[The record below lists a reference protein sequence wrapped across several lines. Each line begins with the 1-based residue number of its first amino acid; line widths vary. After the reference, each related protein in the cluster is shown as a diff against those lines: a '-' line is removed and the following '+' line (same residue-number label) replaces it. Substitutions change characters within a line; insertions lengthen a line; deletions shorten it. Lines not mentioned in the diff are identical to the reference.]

1 MGISGQT
8 IGSLRPLSETEL
20 AEWEEAYISVECYLR
35 ALHLRN
41 RLLVADMVR
50 AILFRASDRQAH
62 EPEKTPR
69 ILAMEETLKV
79 VADWTS
85 NVLDEPLQNNR
96 LAARGR
102 LALLLADMPG
112 KWQPVFLTQS
122 PWPEPFVKKMRSAYL
137 AAGPQFAALTMT
149 PKPLELNALGSGAAQ
164 WFGMMENRPLLKKLY
179 YLGIVAVLAAVGWLI
194 WKG

>member
-1 MGISGQT
+1 MT
-8 IGSLRPLSETEL
+8 SLRPLSEMEL

-35 ALHLRN
+35 ALQLRN

-62 EPEKTPR
+62 EPQKAPR
-69 ILAMEETLKV
+69 VLAMEETLKA

-85 NVLDEPLQNNR
+85 NVLNVELQNNR

-122 PWPEPFVKKMRSAYL
+122 PWPEPFVQKMRSSYL

-149 PKPLELNALGSGAAQ
+149 PQPLELNALGSGAAQ
-164 WFGMMENRPLLKKLY
+164 WFGMMERRPLMKKLY
-179 YLGIVAVLAAVGWLI
+179 YTGILATIATMVWLM

>member
-1 MGISGQT
+1 
-8 IGSLRPLSETEL
+8 
-20 AEWEEAYISVECYLR
+20 
-35 ALHLRN
+35 
-41 RLLVADMVR
+41 
-50 AILFRASDRQAH
+50 
-62 EPEKTPR
+62 
-69 ILAMEETLKV
+69 MEETLKV

-112 KWQPVFLTQS
+112 KWQPVFLAQA

-164 WFGMMENRPLLKKLY
+164 WFGMMERRPLLKNIY
-179 YLGIVAVLAAVGWLI
+179 RVAILLLLAALVWMI

>member
-50 AILFRASDRQAH
+50 AILFRASDRQAF

-85 NVLDEPLQNNR
+85 NVLDEPLQDNR

-112 KWQPVFLTQS
+112 KWQPVFLTQA
-122 PWPEPFVKKMRSAYL
+122 PWPEPFVQKMRSAYL
-137 AAGPQFAALTMT
+137 AAGPHFAALTMT

-164 WFGMMENRPLLKKLY
+164 WFGLMERRPLLKKLY
-179 YLGIVAVLAAVGWLI
+179 RFALVLMLVGLAWMI

>member
-1 MGISGQT
+1 MGIPNPALST
-8 IGSLRPLSETEL
+8 LRPLSETEL

-35 ALHLRN
+35 SLQLRN

-50 AILFRASDRQAH
+50 SILFRASDRQAQ
-62 EPEKTPR
+62 EPQKTPR

-85 NVLDEPLQNNR
+85 NVLDVELQDNR

-112 KWQPVFLTQS
+112 KWQPVFLTQA
-122 PWPEPFVKKMRSAYL
+122 PWPEPFVQKMRSSYL

-149 PKPLELNALGSGAAQ
+149 PRPLELNALGSGAAQ
-164 WFGMMENRPLLKKLY
+164 WFGMMERRPFLKKLY
-179 YLGIVAVLAAVGWLI
+179 YLCILALIAALGWAI

>member
-1 MGISGQT
+1 MT
-8 IGSLRPLSETEL
+8 SLRPLSEMEL
-20 AEWEEAYISVECYLR
+20 VEWEEAYISVECYLR
-35 ALHLRN
+35 ALQLRN

-50 AILFRASDRQAH
+50 AILFRASDRQAQ
-62 EPEKTPR
+62 EPEKAPR
-69 ILAMEETLKV
+69 ILAMEETLKA
-79 VADWTS
+79 VADWTQ
-85 NVLDEPLQNNR
+85 NVLGVELRDNR

-122 PWPEPFVKKMRSAYL
+122 PWPEPFVQKMRSSYL

-149 PKPLELNALGSGAAQ
+149 PRPLELNALGSGAAQ
-164 WFGMMENRPLLKKLY
+164 WFGMMERRPLLKRMY
-179 YLGIVAVLAAVGWLI
+179 YLAILGALAVIGWLI

>member
-1 MGISGQT
+1 MGISNPAIST
-8 IGSLRPLSETEL
+8 LRPLSETEL

-35 ALHLRN
+35 ALQLRN

-50 AILFRASDRQAH
+50 AILFRASDRQAR
-62 EPEKTPR
+62 EPEKAPR
-69 ILAMEETLKV
+69 ILAMEETLKA

-85 NVLDEPLQNNR
+85 NVLNVELQDNR

-112 KWQPVFLTQS
+112 KWQPVFLTQA
-122 PWPEPFVKKMRSAYL
+122 PWPEPFVQKMRSSYL

-149 PKPLELNALGSGAAQ
+149 PQPLELNALGSGAAQ
-164 WFGMMENRPLLKKLY
+164 WFGMMERRPLLKKMY
-179 YLGIVAVLAAVGWLI
+179 YLAIVALLAGIAWLI

>member
-1 MGISGQT
+1 MT
-8 IGSLRPLSETEL
+8 SLRPLSEMEL

-35 ALHLRN
+35 ALQLRN

-62 EPEKTPR
+62 EPQKAPR
-69 ILAMEETLKV
+69 VLAMEETLKA

-85 NVLDEPLQNNR
+85 NVLDVELQNNR

-122 PWPEPFVKKMRSAYL
+122 PWPEPFVQKMRSSYL

-149 PKPLELNALGSGAAQ
+149 PQPLELNALGSGAAQ
-164 WFGMMENRPLLKKLY
+164 WFGMMERRPLMKKFY
-179 YLGIVAVLAAVGWLI
+179 YAGILAAIAAMVWLM

>member
-1 MGISGQT
+1 MGIPNPAIST
-8 IGSLRPLSETEL
+8 LRPLSETEL
-20 AEWEEAYISVECYLR
+20 AEWEQAYISVECYLR
-35 ALHLRN
+35 ALQLRN
-41 RLLVADMVR
+41 RLVVADMVR
-50 AILFRASDRQAH
+50 AILFRASDRQAR
-62 EPEKTPR
+62 EPDKAPR
-69 ILAMEETLKV
+69 VLAMEETLKI

-85 NVLDEPLQNNR
+85 NVLDLELQDNR

-122 PWPEPFVKKMRSAYL
+122 PWPESFVQKMRSSYL

-149 PKPLELNALGSGAAQ
+149 PQPLELNALGSGAAQ
-164 WFGMMENRPLLKKLY
+164 WFGMMDRRPMLKKIY
-179 YLGIVAVLAAVGWLI
+179 QLAILSFLALIGWLI

>member
-1 MGISGQT
+1 MGISNSAIST
-8 IGSLRPLSETEL
+8 LRPLSETEL

-35 ALHLRN
+35 ALQLRN

-50 AILFRASDRQAH
+50 AILFRASDRQAQ
-62 EPEKTPR
+62 EPDKAPR
-69 ILAMEETLKV
+69 ILAMEETLKA

-85 NVLDEPLQNNR
+85 NVLDVELQDNR

-112 KWQPVFLTQS
+112 KWQPVFLTQA
-122 PWPEPFVKKMRSAYL
+122 PWPEPFVKKMRSSYL

-149 PKPLELNALGSGAAQ
+149 PQPLELNALGSGAAQ
-164 WFGMMENRPLLKKLY
+164 WFGLMERRPLMKKLY
-179 YLGIVAVLAAVGWLI
+179 YFGILAILGTIGWMI